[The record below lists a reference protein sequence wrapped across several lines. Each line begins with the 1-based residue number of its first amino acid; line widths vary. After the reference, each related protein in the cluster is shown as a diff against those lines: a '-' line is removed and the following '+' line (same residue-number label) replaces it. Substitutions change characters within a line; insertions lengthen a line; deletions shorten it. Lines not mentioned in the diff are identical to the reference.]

1 MTETAVPVLALEHLS
16 KTFPGVQALDDVSFD
31 VRRGEIHCLVG
42 ENGAGKSTLIKILSG
57 VYPADSFDGRIAI
70 DGEPRR
76 WKTAADAAA
85 RGIAAIYQ
93 ELSLLPELTVAEN
106 VYLGRQPTL
115 PGLPAIDWDRLD
127 AQAAELLAGLDMAV
141 SPTARVADLSV
152 SERQQVEIAKAIS
165 RHARILILDEPT
177 SALPD
182 SEVTRLY
189 ETLAALRRQG
199 VAIVY
204 ITHRL
209 DEVFALADR
218 VSVLRDGRLIATR
231 PIGEMT
237 RRDLVALMVGHDVEE
252 HPDHASLAA
261 GETALSVQN
270 LTVRDSGQGR
280 PLVDDVS
287 FDVAHG
293 ELLVLTG
300 LIGAGC
306 SEVLRAIWGGL
317 PGRTAGEI
325 RIDGL
330 PVRIANPRQAMAH
343 GLGYVPGDRKE
354 EGLILSM
361 SAAHNLT
368 LAVLRRLSRWLAIDE
383 GREAGIVDRL
393 FGRLRVRA
401 AHPGVIVGTLSGGN
415 QQKIAIGKWLA
426 TSPEVLLLDQP
437 TRGIDIGARA
447 EIYALLRELAEQGMA
462 VVVAAADLTE
472 ALGLGDRIIVM
483 GGGRIAGELARGE
496 ATQDRIIALASE
508 EPARA
513 GEE

>member
-1 MTETAVPVLALEHLS
+1 
-16 KTFPGVQALDDVSFD
+16 
-31 VRRGEIHCLVG
+31 
-42 ENGAGKSTLIKILSG
+42 
-57 VYPADSFDGRIAI
+57 
-70 DGEPRR
+70 
-76 WKTAADAAA
+76 
-85 RGIAAIYQ
+85 
-93 ELSLLPELTVAEN
+93 
-106 VYLGRQPTL
+106 
-115 PGLPAIDWDRLD
+115 
-127 AQAAELLAGLDMAV
+127 
-141 SPTARVADLSV
+141 
-152 SERQQVEIAKAIS
+152 
-165 RHARILILDEPT
+165 
-177 SALPD
+177 
-182 SEVTRLY
+182 
-189 ETLAALRRQG
+189 
-199 VAIVY
+199 
-204 ITHRL
+204 
-209 DEVFALADR
+209 
-218 VSVLRDGRLIATR
+218 
-231 PIGEMT
+231 MT

-261 GETALSVQN
+261 GETALSVRN

-280 PLVDDVS
+280 PAVDDVS

>member
-1 MTETAVPVLALEHLS
+1 MTDTAVPVLALEHLS

-261 GETALSVQN
+261 GETALSV
-270 LTVRDSGQGR
+270 
-280 PLVDDVS
+280 
-287 FDVAHG
+287 
-293 ELLVLTG
+293 
-300 LIGAGC
+300 
-306 SEVLRAIWGGL
+306 
-317 PGRTAGEI
+317 
-325 RIDGL
+325 
-330 PVRIANPRQAMAH
+330 
-343 GLGYVPGDRKE
+343 
-354 EGLILSM
+354 
-361 SAAHNLT
+361 
-368 LAVLRRLSRWLAIDE
+368 
-383 GREAGIVDRL
+383 
-393 FGRLRVRA
+393 
-401 AHPGVIVGTLSGGN
+401 
-415 QQKIAIGKWLA
+415 
-426 TSPEVLLLDQP
+426 
-437 TRGIDIGARA
+437 
-447 EIYALLRELAEQGMA
+447 
-462 VVVAAADLTE
+462 
-472 ALGLGDRIIVM
+472 
-483 GGGRIAGELARGE
+483 
-496 ATQDRIIALASE
+496 
-508 EPARA
+508 
-513 GEE
+513 